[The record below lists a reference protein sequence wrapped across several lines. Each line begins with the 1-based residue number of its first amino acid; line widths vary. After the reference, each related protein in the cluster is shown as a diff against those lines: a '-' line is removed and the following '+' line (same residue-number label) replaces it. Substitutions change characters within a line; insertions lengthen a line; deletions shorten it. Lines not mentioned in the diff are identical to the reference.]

1 MKKYFSFFLL
11 ISVVLLSNTSIATPL
26 NFDNIM
32 IGLISNYHVSN
43 EKYYFDFSEEED
55 APDSYT
61 FTGNIDD
68 NIDKQVKKTLKEI
81 SRNKQKK
88 VAIKFSMNSP
98 VAIQSVNESQLYI
111 QPSPVQKSDHAIVG
125 VCIPETDDCW
135 KMKILKGNPQYAEIT
150 TSLQGN
156 EVTAYYTEE
165 NELLTYYVN
174 TELNQINYE
183 APVAIQTQNKISSQI
198 VYPEKLSR
206 LFKAGTINTTVE
218 YFNKEYGPAKEDFGI
233 SRVYDIDGCIVETS
247 GEKTIESITLH
258 LTPQCTVDMSQFTNH
273 GTSAYGMT
281 FGDFE
286 RDDLPLEYEAHCFKG
301 SCGNSL
307 DPWVDGHTMLSR
319 AQDFLEIKVSSK
331 YDGKPRTDF
340 DKAYEK
346 FGKEIEKIR
355 DDEWLATNTDYC
367 GNDISNLI
375 KHNFSEVSLSTITIG
390 YNLSDEPC
398 QDYKPDIKNTQYS
411 DYNQQY
417 KQEIFSEKGIPF
429 TVYGATLGMKF
440 SDWVEIFNKINKN
453 NNYKIK
459 TKDTLKVR
467 DIEMEYDLGE
477 THIQDKYGVPIINI
491 HETDGI
497 IDIIDFHYGCLYE
510 IAKEHKNDIKSK
522 TKAFDISFEKIIN
535 SINKYSIK
543 TFGTEAKIKRGKVD
557 KDIAFIEI
565 LTEDTILNCSIDKDY
580 NLGGC
585 GIFLKK

>member
-1 MKKYFSFFLL
+1 MFIFFLYSF
-11 ISVVLLSNTSIATPL
+11 IFTIVFSTNVFAEEQYDDIKIG
-26 NFDNIM
+26 NIT
-32 IGLISNYHVSN
+32 NYHILN
-43 EKYYFDFSEEED
+43 KKYYFDFQEAED
-55 APDSYT
+55 VPDSYT

-81 SRNKQKK
+81 SRNKQKN

-111 QPSPVQKSDHAIVG
+111 QPSPVQKSDYAIVG

-135 KMKILKGNPQYAEIT
+135 KMKILKDNPQYGEIT

-165 NELLTYYVN
+165 NELLICYIN

-183 APVAIQTQNKISSQI
+183 TPVVIQSQNKISSPI
-198 VYPEKLSR
+198 IYPEKLSR
-206 LFKAGTINTTVE
+206 LFRAENINTTVP
-218 YFNKEYGPAKEDFGI
+218 YFDKEYGPAKKDFGI
-233 SRVYDIDGCIVETS
+233 TRVYDIDGCIVETS

-258 LTPQCTVDMSQFTNH
+258 LTPQCTVDMSEFTNH

-286 RDDLPLEYEAHCFKG
+286 RDIPLEYEAHCFKG

-375 KHNFSEVSLSTITIG
+375 KHNFSEVSLSTITVG
-390 YNLSDEPC
+390 YNLSGEPC

-417 KQEIFSEKGIPF
+417 KQKIFSEKGIPF
-429 TVYGATLGMKF
+429 TVYGATLGMNF
-440 SDWVEIFNKINKN
+440 SDWVKIFNKINKN

-459 TKDTLKVR
+459 TKNTLKIR

-477 THIQDKYGVPIINI
+477 TYIQDKYGVPIISI

-557 KDIAFIEI
+557 KDIALLEI
-565 LTEDTILNCSIDKDY
+565 LTEDTVLNCSIDKDY
-580 NLGGC
+580 NLSGC
-585 GIFLKK
+585 AIYLKN

>member
-1 MKKYFSFFLL
+1 MFIFFLYSF
-11 ISVVLLSNTSIATPL
+11 IFTIVFSTNVFAEEQYDDIKIG
-26 NFDNIM
+26 NIT
-32 IGLISNYHVSN
+32 NYHILN
-43 EKYYFDFSEEED
+43 KKYYFDFQEAED
-55 APDSYT
+55 VPDSYT

-81 SRNKQKK
+81 SRNKQKN

-111 QPSPVQKSDHAIVG
+111 QPSPVQKSDYAIVG

-135 KMKILKGNPQYAEIT
+135 KMKILKDNPQYGEIT

-165 NELLTYYVN
+165 NELLTCYIN

-183 APVAIQTQNKISSQI
+183 TPVVIQSQNKISSPI
-198 VYPEKLSR
+198 IYPEKLSR
-206 LFKAGTINTTVE
+206 LFRAENINTTVP
-218 YFNKEYGPAKEDFGI
+218 YFDKEYGPAKKDFGI
-233 SRVYDIDGCIVETS
+233 TRVYDIDGCIVETS

-258 LTPQCTVDMSQFTNH
+258 LTPQCTVDMSEFTNH

-286 RDDLPLEYEAHCFKG
+286 RDIPLEYEAHCFKG

-390 YNLSDEPC
+390 YNLSGEPC

-453 NNYKIK
+453 NNYKIE
-459 TKDTLKVR
+459 TKNTLKIR
-467 DIEMEYDLGE
+467 DIEIEWDLGDVYV
-477 THIQDKYGVPIINI
+477 QNKYGVPIINI
-491 HETDGI
+491 HATDGI
-497 IDIIDFHYGCLYE
+497 IDIITFHDGCLYG
-510 IAKEHKNDIKSK
+510 IAKEYKNDIESK
-522 TKAFDISFEKIIN
+522 REVLDISFEKIIN

-543 TFGTEAKIKRGKVD
+543 AFGTEAKIKREKD
-557 KDIAFIEI
+557 KYIVSLEI
-565 LTEDTILNCSIDKDY
+565 LTEDTVLNCSIDKDY
-580 NLGGC
+580 NLDGC
-585 GIFLKK
+585 AIFLKN

>member
-1 MKKYFSFFLL
+1 MFIFFLYSF
-11 ISVVLLSNTSIATPL
+11 IFTIVFSTNVFAEEQYDDIKIG
-26 NFDNIM
+26 NIT
-32 IGLISNYHVSN
+32 NYHILN
-43 EKYYFDFSEEED
+43 KKYYFDFQEAED
-55 APDSYT
+55 VPDSYT

-81 SRNKQKK
+81 SRNKQKN

-111 QPSPVQKSDHAIVG
+111 HPSPVQKIDYAIVG

-135 KMKILKGNPQYAEIT
+135 KMKILKDNPQYGEIT

-165 NELLTYYVN
+165 NELLICYIN

-183 APVAIQTQNKISSQI
+183 TPVVIQSQNKISSPI
-198 VYPEKLSR
+198 IYPEKLSR
-206 LFKAGTINTTVE
+206 LFRAENINTTVP
-218 YFNKEYGPAKEDFGI
+218 YFDKEYGPAKKDFGI
-233 SRVYDIDGCIVETS
+233 TRVYDIDGCIVETS

-258 LTPQCTVDMSQFTNH
+258 LTPQCTVDMSEFTNH

-286 RDDLPLEYEAHCFKG
+286 RDIPLEYEAHCFKG

-375 KHNFSEVSLSTITIG
+375 KHNFSEVSLSTITVG
-390 YNLSDEPC
+390 YNLSGEPC
-398 QDYKPDIKNTQYS
+398 QDYKPDIKIRNILITISNT
-411 DYNQQY
+411 
-417 KQEIFSEKGIPF
+417 
-429 TVYGATLGMKF
+429 
-440 SDWVEIFNKINKN
+440 NK
-453 NNYKIK
+453 
-459 TKDTLKVR
+459 
-467 DIEMEYDLGE
+467 
-477 THIQDKYGVPIINI
+477 KY
-491 HETDGI
+491 
-497 IDIIDFHYGCLYE
+497 
-510 IAKEHKNDIKSK
+510 
-522 TKAFDISFEKIIN
+522 
-535 SINKYSIK
+535 
-543 TFGTEAKIKRGKVD
+543 
-557 KDIAFIEI
+557 
-565 LTEDTILNCSIDKDY
+565 
-580 NLGGC
+580 
-585 GIFLKK
+585 FLKKAFLSPLWSHIRNEFFRLG

>member
-1 MKKYFSFFLL
+1 MFIFFLYSF
-11 ISVVLLSNTSIATPL
+11 IFTIVFSTNVFAEEQYDDIKIG
-26 NFDNIM
+26 NIT
-32 IGLISNYHVSN
+32 NYHILN
-43 EKYYFDFSEEED
+43 KKYYFDFQEAED
-55 APDSYT
+55 VPDSYT

-81 SRNKQKK
+81 SRNKQKN

-111 QPSPVQKSDHAIVG
+111 QPSPVQKSDYAIVG

-135 KMKILKGNPQYAEIT
+135 KMKILKDNPQYGEIT

-165 NELLTYYVN
+165 NELLTCYIN

-183 APVAIQTQNKISSQI
+183 TPVVIQSQNKISSPI
-198 VYPEKLSR
+198 IYPEKLSR
-206 LFKAGTINTTVE
+206 LFRAENINTTVP
-218 YFNKEYGPAKEDFGI
+218 YFDKEYGPAKKDFGI
-233 SRVYDIDGCIVETS
+233 TRVYDIDGCIVETS

-258 LTPQCTVDMSQFTNH
+258 LTPQCTVDMSEFTNH

-286 RDDLPLEYEAHCFKG
+286 RDIPLEYEAHCFKG

-390 YNLSDEPC
+390 YNLSGEPC

-453 NNYKIK
+453 NNYKIE
-459 TKDTLKVR
+459 TKNTLKIR
-467 DIEMEYDLGE
+467 DIEIEWDLGDVYV
-477 THIQDKYGVPIINI
+477 QNKYGVPIINI
-491 HETDGI
+491 HATDGI
-497 IDIIDFHYGCLYE
+497 IDIITFHDGCLYG
-510 IAKEHKNDIKSK
+510 IAKEYKNDIESK
-522 TKAFDISFEKIIN
+522 REVLDISFEKIIN
-535 SINKYSIK
+535 SINKYFIK
-543 TFGTEAKIKRGKVD
+543 AFGTEAKIKREKD
-557 KDIAFIEI
+557 KYIVSLEI
-565 LTEDTILNCSIDKDY
+565 LTEDTVLNCSIDKDY
-580 NLGGC
+580 NLDGC
-585 GIFLKK
+585 AIFLKN

>member
-1 MKKYFSFFLL
+1 MFIFFLHTF
-11 ISVVLLSNTSIATPL
+11 IFTIVFSTNAFAEEQYDDIKIGNIINYFLLNK
-26 NFDNIM
+26 
-32 IGLISNYHVSN
+32 
-43 EKYYFDFSEEED
+43 KYYFDFQEDEETPE
-55 APDSYT
+55 SYT

-81 SRNKQKK
+81 SRNKQKN

-165 NELLTYYVN
+165 NELLTCYVN

-183 APVAIQTQNKISSQI
+183 APVAIQTQNKIFSQI
-198 VYPEKLSR
+198 VYPEELSR

-218 YFNKEYGPAKEDFGI
+218 YFNKEYGPAKEDLGI

-286 RDDLPLEYEAHCFKG
+286 RDDLPLEYTAHCFKG

-340 DKAYEK
+340 DNAYEN
-346 FGKEIEKIR
+346 FRKEIEKIR
-355 DDEWLATNTDYC
+355 DDEWLVTNTDYC
-367 GNDISNLI
+367 GKDISYLI

-390 YNLSDEPC
+390 YNLSNESC
-398 QDYKPDIKNTQYS
+398 QEYKPDIKNTQYS

-440 SDWVEIFNKINKN
+440 SDWVEVFNKFISNKGYVKTNDPYEMGVISIINKN
-453 NNYKIK
+453 GNTVI
-459 TKDTLKVR
+459 T
-467 DIEMEYDLGE
+467 I
-477 THIQDKYGVPIINI
+477 HI
-491 HETDGI
+491 HEGTI
-497 IDIIDFHYGCLYE
+497 NVIHFNNGCLYE
-510 IAKEHKNDIKSK
+510 IANEYTKEIKSK
-522 TKAFDISFEKIIN
+522 KEITEIFLKKIIN
-535 SINKYSIK
+535 SINNYSVK
-543 TFGTEAKIKRGKVD
+543 TFGTKAKIERKKID
-557 KDIAFIEI
+557 KNTILIEISIKDIRLQCYIKENYNIESCI
-565 LTEDTILNCSIDKDY
+565 VFLDNCY
-580 NLGGC
+580 R
-585 GIFLKK
+585 

>member
-1 MKKYFSFFLL
+1 MFIFFLYSF
-11 ISVVLLSNTSIATPL
+11 IFTIVFSTNVFAEEQYDDIKIG
-26 NFDNIM
+26 NIT
-32 IGLISNYHVSN
+32 NYHILN
-43 EKYYFDFSEEED
+43 KKYYFDFQEAED
-55 APDSYT
+55 VPDSYT

-81 SRNKQKK
+81 SRNKQKN

-111 QPSPVQKSDHAIVG
+111 QPSPVQKSDYAIVG

-135 KMKILKGNPQYAEIT
+135 KMKILKDNPQYGEIT

-165 NELLTYYVN
+165 NELLICYIN

-183 APVAIQTQNKISSQI
+183 TPVVIQSQNKISSPI
-198 VYPEKLSR
+198 IYPEKLSR
-206 LFKAGTINTTVE
+206 LFRAENINTTVP
-218 YFNKEYGPAKEDFGI
+218 YFDKEYGPAKKDFGI
-233 SRVYDIDGCIVETS
+233 TRVYDIDGCIVETS

-258 LTPQCTVDMSQFTNH
+258 LTPQCTVDMSEFTNH

-286 RDDLPLEYEAHCFKG
+286 RDIPLEYEAHCFKG

-375 KHNFSEVSLSTITIG
+375 KHNFSEVSLSTITVG
-390 YNLSDEPC
+390 YNLSGEPC

-417 KQEIFSEKGIPF
+417 KQKIFSEKGIPF
-429 TVYGATLGMKF
+429 TVYGATLGMNF
-440 SDWVEIFNKINKN
+440 SDWVKIFNKINKN

-459 TKDTLKVR
+459 TKKH
-467 DIEMEYDLGE
+467 IE
-477 THIQDKYGVPIINI
+477 N
-491 HETDGI
+491 
-497 IDIIDFHYGCLYE
+497 
-510 IAKEHKNDIKSK
+510 
-522 TKAFDISFEKIIN
+522 
-535 SINKYSIK
+535 
-543 TFGTEAKIKRGKVD
+543 
-557 KDIAFIEI
+557 
-565 LTEDTILNCSIDKDY
+565 
-580 NLGGC
+580 
-585 GIFLKK
+585 

>member
-1 MKKYFSFFLL
+1 MFIFFLYSF
-11 ISVVLLSNTSIATPL
+11 IFTIVFSTNVFAEEQYDDIKIG
-26 NFDNIM
+26 NIT
-32 IGLISNYHVSN
+32 NYHILN
-43 EKYYFDFSEEED
+43 KKYYFDFQEAED
-55 APDSYT
+55 VPDSYT

-81 SRNKQKK
+81 SINKQKN

-111 QPSPVQKSDHAIVG
+111 QPSPVQKSDYAIVG

-135 KMKILKGNPQYAEIT
+135 KMKILKDNLQYGEIT

-165 NELLTYYVN
+165 NELLICYIN

-183 APVAIQTQNKISSQI
+183 TPVVIQSQNKISSPI
-198 VYPEKLSR
+198 IYPEKLSR
-206 LFKAGTINTTVE
+206 LFRAENINTTVP
-218 YFNKEYGPAKEDFGI
+218 YFDKEYGPAKKDFGI
-233 SRVYDIDGCIVETS
+233 TRVYDIDGCIVETS

-258 LTPQCTVDMSQFTNH
+258 LTPQCTVDMSEFTNH

-286 RDDLPLEYEAHCFKG
+286 RDIPLEYEAHCFKG

-367 GNDISNLI
+367 GNDVSNLI

-390 YNLSDEPC
+390 YNLSGEPC

-417 KQEIFSEKGIPF
+417 KQKIFSEKGIPF
-429 TVYGATLGMKF
+429 TVYGATLGMNF
-440 SDWVEIFNKINKN
+440 SEWVKIFNKINKN

-459 TKDTLKVR
+459 TKNTLKIR

-477 THIQDKYGVPIINI
+477 TYIQNKYGVQIISI

-543 TFGTEAKIKRGKVD
+543 TFGTEAKIKREKVD
-557 KDIAFIEI
+557 KDIALLEI
-565 LTEDTILNCSIDKDY
+565 LTEDTVLNCSIDKDY
-580 NLGGC
+580 NLSGYA
-585 GIFLKK
+585 IYLKN

>member
-1 MKKYFSFFLL
+1 MFIFFLYSF
-11 ISVVLLSNTSIATPL
+11 IFTIVFSTNVFAEEQYDDIKIG
-26 NFDNIM
+26 NIT
-32 IGLISNYHVSN
+32 NYHILN
-43 EKYYFDFSEEED
+43 KKYYFDFQEAED
-55 APDSYT
+55 VPDSYT

-81 SRNKQKK
+81 SRNKQKN

-111 QPSPVQKSDHAIVG
+111 QPSPVQKSDYAIVG

-135 KMKILKGNPQYAEIT
+135 KMKILKDNPQYGEIT

-165 NELLTYYVN
+165 NELLICYIN

-183 APVAIQTQNKISSQI
+183 TPVVIQSQNKISSPI
-198 VYPEKLSR
+198 IYPEKLSR
-206 LFKAGTINTTVE
+206 LFRAENINTTVP
-218 YFNKEYGPAKEDFGI
+218 YFDKEYGPAKKDFGI
-233 SRVYDIDGCIVETS
+233 TRVYDIDGCIVETS

-258 LTPQCTVDMSQFTNH
+258 LTPQCTVDMSEFTNH

-286 RDDLPLEYEAHCFKG
+286 RDIPLEYEAHCFKG

-390 YNLSDEPC
+390 YNLSGEPC
-398 QDYKPDIKNTQYS
+398 QDYKPNIKNTQYS

-453 NNYKIK
+453 NNYKIE
-459 TKDTLKVR
+459 TKNTLKIR
-467 DIEMEYDLGE
+467 DIEIEWDLGDVYV
-477 THIQDKYGVPIINI
+477 QNKYGVTIINI
-491 HETDGI
+491 HATDGI
-497 IDIIDFHYGCLYE
+497 IDIITFHDGCLYG
-510 IAKEHKNDIKSK
+510 IAKEYKNDIESK
-522 TKAFDISFEKIIN
+522 REVLDISFEKIIN

-543 TFGTEAKIKRGKVD
+543 AFGTEAKIKREKD
-557 KDIAFIEI
+557 KYIVSLEI
-565 LTEDTILNCSIDKDY
+565 LTEDTVLNCSIDKDY
-580 NLGGC
+580 NLDGC
-585 GIFLKK
+585 AIFLKN

>member
-1 MKKYFSFFLL
+1 MFIFFLHTF
-11 ISVVLLSNTSIATPL
+11 IFTIVFSTNAFAEEQYDDIKIG
-26 NFDNIM
+26 NI
-32 IGLISNYHVSN
+32 INYHLLN
-43 EKYYFDFSEEED
+43 KKYYFDFQEDEE
-55 APDSYT
+55 APESYT

-81 SRNKQKK
+81 SRNKQKN

-165 NELLTYYVN
+165 NELLTCYVN

-206 LFKAGTINTTVE
+206 LFRAGSINTTVE
-218 YFNKEYGPAKEDFGI
+218 YFNKEYGPAKEDLGI

-319 AQDFLEIKVSSK
+319 AQDFLEIKVSTK

-417 KQEIFSEKGIPF
+417 KQKIFSEKGIPF
-429 TVYGATLGMKF
+429 TVYGATLGMNF
-440 SDWVEIFNKINKN
+440 SDWVKIFNKINKN

-477 THIQDKYGVPIINI
+477 THIQDKYGVPIISI

-497 IDIIDFHYGCLYE
+497 IDIIDFHYGCYM
-510 IAKEHKNDIKSK
+510 KSQKN
-522 TKAFDISFEKIIN
+522 
-535 SINKYSIK
+535 IK
-543 TFGTEAKIKRGKVD
+543 TI
-557 KDIAFIEI
+557 
-565 LTEDTILNCSIDKDY
+565 
-580 NLGGC
+580 
-585 GIFLKK
+585 